1 MKLDISRF
9 AESLEDVSDSDRMR
23 IVQIPLAEL
32 VPDERNFYRISNVDE
47 LAASIEL
54 VGLEQPLLV
63 SRRDDGRYGILSGHR
78 RFAALSQLAEQGKK
92 QFETAPC
99 IEAPEDAD
107 PLELELR
114 LLLGN
119 ANSRQLV
126 PIELSRQAKR
136 LEQLLRQV
144 AAQTGDK
151 VAGRKRDLI
160 AKMLGVS
167 PTKLAELDVIRTRL
181 REPFAGQFARNE
193 LTQSAAYN
201 LARLPGNV
209 QDDLAEALGSRGKPV
224 EGVAAERLLRQR
236 KGLYAQAQRPCMAT
250 GCSCGNLLGFLRGV
264 ARPLHGWE
272 SCDGGRCCCDC
283 PHRKDC
289 SGVCAVAKKQ
299 NAEDKTREQA
309 RKQDAA
315 AETAKQRKAYAESN
329 ARLAGRLVRAADAAG
344 VSDETVIAGMQ
355 LRALRQWS
363 KGDVP
368 EARCY
373 AADTVTPCAT
383 YHVLGAAKTL
393 HCSTDYILGLTE
405 ELRPAPTPEEG
416 QLYLMAW
423 MPAGTTPAHSCAVVM
438 EFDLG
443 SPAPER
449 RLGFF
454 SAADGAFKINDDI
467 IARQPTRWIELPE

>member
-1 MKLDISRF
+1 MKFDISKF
-9 AESLEDVSDSDRMR
+9 AESLDNVSDSDRMR

-32 VPDERNFYRISNVDE
+32 VPDERNFYRINNVEE

-63 SRRDDGRYGILSGHR
+63 SLRDDGRYCILSGHR
-78 RFAALSQLAEQGKK
+78 RFAALSQLVEQGQK
-92 QFETAPC
+92 QFEIVPC

-126 PIELSRQAKR
+126 PIELSRQAER

-144 AAQTGDK
+144 AAQTGDR

-167 PTKLAELDVIRTRL
+167 PTKLAELDVIRDKL
-181 REPFAGQFARNE
+181 QEPFAGQFARNE
-193 LTQSAAYN
+193 LTQSAAYY

-209 QDDLAEALGSRGKPV
+209 QGDLAAALGSTGKPV
-224 EGVAAERLLRQR
+224 EGVAAERLLRQIE
-236 KGLYAQAQRPCMAT
+236 GLYAQAASPCPA
-250 GCSCGNLLGFLRGV
+250 GGECGNLQGFLRGT
-264 ARPLHGWE
+264 ARPRLGYQ

-283 PHRKDC
+283 PHRGDC
-289 SGVCAVAKKQ
+289 PGACAAAKAQ
-299 NAEDKTREQA
+299 RAEAAAREKA
-309 RKQDAA
+309 RKRDAEA
-315 AETAKQRKAYAESN
+315 KTAKQRRTYAESN
-329 ARLAGRLVRAADAAG
+329 ARLAGRLIRAADAAG
-344 VSDETVIAGMQ
+344 TSSETIIGGVH
-355 LRALRQWS
+355 LRVLRQWS
-363 KGDVP
+363 EGNVP
-368 EARCY
+368 ENRCY
-373 AADTVTPCAT
+373 AADTVTPTTA
-383 YHVLGAAKTL
+383 HLVIDAARKL
-393 HCSTDYILGLTE
+393 HCSADYILGLTE

-416 QLYLMAW
+416 QLHLMAW
-423 MPAGTTPAHSCAVVM
+423 MPGGTTPAHSCAVVL

-443 SPAPER
+443 SPTLER

-454 SAADGAFKINDDI
+454 SAPEGVFKINNDKI
-467 IARQPTRWIELPE
+467 ERQPTRWVELPE